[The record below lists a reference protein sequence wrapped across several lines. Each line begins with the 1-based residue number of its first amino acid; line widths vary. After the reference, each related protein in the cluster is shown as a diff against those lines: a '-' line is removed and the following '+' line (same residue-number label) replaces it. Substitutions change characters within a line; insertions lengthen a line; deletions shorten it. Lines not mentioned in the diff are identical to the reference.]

1 MMESGLDNLL
11 IAAAILLLAAFSLT
25 SIRNLRLL
33 ALGAGM
39 LAIAHFGLLER
50 NWLGLGLAILFTLVN
65 GARIA
70 SLLGRARKGTVLDQE
85 RELFEHVMQIDDPA
99 RQSRMRDLISWREI
113 AAGEILMRE
122 GEAHPPLIYVASGR
136 ADIDHGGQS
145 VGSCSSGDFLGEMS
159 VISGQVASATVT
171 ASEAMRIARFDRD
184 ALADLV
190 RTVPEMGKAI
200 DAALNRSL
208 AAKLLRMNQSRVPPG
223 A

>member
-1 MMESGLDNLL
+1 MESGLEYLL
-11 IAAAILLLAAFSLT
+11 VASAILLVAGFALT
-25 SIRNLRLL
+25 SIRNLRWL
-33 ALGAGM
+33 ALVAGV
-39 LAIAHFGLLER
+39 LAIAHFGFVER
-50 NWLGLGLAILFTLVN
+50 SWIGLAIAILFTLVN

-70 SLLGRARKGTVLDQE
+70 SLVGRARKGTVLDHE
-85 RELFEHVMQIDDPA
+85 RELFEHVMQIEDPS
-99 RQSRMRDLISWREI
+99 RQNHLRDLISWRDI
-113 AAGEILMRE
+113 ASGDVLMRE

-159 VISGQVASATVT
+159 VISGRVASATVT
-171 ASEAMRIARFDRD
+171 ASEDMRIARFDRD